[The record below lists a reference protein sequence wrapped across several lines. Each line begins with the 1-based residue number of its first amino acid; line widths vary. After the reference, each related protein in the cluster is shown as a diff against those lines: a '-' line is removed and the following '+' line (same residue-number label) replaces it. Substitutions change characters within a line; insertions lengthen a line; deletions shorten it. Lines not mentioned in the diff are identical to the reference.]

1 MQVLLYQA
9 VTSTPSEY
17 FMLCSSLCRPPFFL
31 SCLFKMYRISFHS
44 PNYEN
49 ESGSQNAKQ
58 TQQHKMGKN
67 ELNSCDSKT
76 WNLGVF
82 ENQIKFFFSARQKWG
97 NSIILWLSWWK
108 KIYVICH
115 SELLKLILWCPVAVD
130 WFLWKIP
137 QKTRTTPNGFPSR
150 MNHLS
155 KFQTFFCKQF
165 RKYPSSNIQNKLKI
179 SMSFLGQAAICCGH
193 FHVIESQLYSISS
206 KQILDVKHNCQCSFY
221 VFVQKL

>member
-82 ENQIKFFFSARQKWG
+82 ENQIKNFFLLDKSEEIQLYFGWVDEKKNICDMPFRVAKVNIVMPSGSWLISVKNSTKDTYNTQWFSIS
-97 NSIILWLSWWK
+97 NESFI
-108 KIYVICH
+108 
-115 SELLKLILWCPVAVD
+115 
-130 WFLWKIP
+130 KIP
-137 QKTRTTPNGFPSR
+137 DI
-150 MNHLS
+150 LL
-155 KFQTFFCKQF
+155 QTI
-165 RKYPSSNIQNKLKI
+165 SKI
-179 SMSFLGQAAICCGH
+179 SI
-193 FHVIESQLYSISS
+193 
-206 KQILDVKHNCQCSFY
+206 VKHS
-221 VFVQKL
+221 K